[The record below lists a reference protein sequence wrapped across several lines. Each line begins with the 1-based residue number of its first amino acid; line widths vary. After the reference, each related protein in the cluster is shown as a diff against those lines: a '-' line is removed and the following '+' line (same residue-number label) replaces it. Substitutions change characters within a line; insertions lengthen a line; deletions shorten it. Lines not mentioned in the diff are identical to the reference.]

1 MSATDLIDPELD
13 VDEVDALSETRER
26 GPLSA
31 SPATLQAAED
41 AIGKVVSTNPMEF
54 LRQRKQLDGE

>member
-1 MSATDLIDPELD
+1 MSATELIHPELE
-13 VDEVDALSETRER
+13 VDKVDALSETRER

-31 SPATLQAAED
+31 SPAMLQAAED